1 MPTVESC
8 QGWPV
13 SYVRNPLGCAY
24 DLVIC
29 VENQDRVITAE
40 VTQSALKLIENW
52 CIDQM
57 LYVNP
62 KKQSQCLLP

>member
-8 QGWPV
+8 HGWPV
-13 SYVRNPLGCAY
+13 SYVRNPLGYAY
-24 DLVIC
+24 DQVIC

-57 LYVNP
+57 LNVNP